1 MAATLQPDKNK
12 IPLTIVELPTLTSKT
27 GAITVKPYF
36 DAEASNLGLE
46 KYGLSLFDGVFHEEQ
61 LACIEQNG
69 IKRYITGL
77 NEFAPDVKL
86 IQDKEVR
93 EAKIKEI
100 RSVVAQLEQDLA
112 ANVVSPEDPEFWNKI
127 KMLNPNN
134 DELWNKIT
142 MRCGN
147 APVFLEPKQ
156 NPYDII
162 KLYAIEAGGF
172 SIIAKSYEDA
182 RARAVSPKFYLDKY
196 IDTVST
202 KVEVTK
208 LRNKAISE
216 LQKLFDKNMNKL
228 ILVAKVTD
236 ANSVQYK
243 KNTPNDIVYDNMDKF
258 ITGKGIETNLK
269 RAAETFNTNAAF
281 DMETLTLK
289 ALLKDSGFYKLIMP
303 KSDGFIY
310 HMSTNTMMGRNVSDC
325 IEFLKNPLNDNVLI
339 DLKKVTDK
347 HFNQ

>member
-1 MAATLQPDKNK
+1 MAQKTNPD
-12 IPLTIVELPTLTSKT
+12 PLTIVELPTLSSKT

-36 DAEASNLGLE
+36 DPEATNLGLE
-46 KYGLSLFDGVFHEEQ
+46 KYGMSLFDGVFHEEQ
-61 LACIEQNG
+61 LACIEMNG

-77 NEFAPDVKL
+77 NEFSPDVRL
-86 IQDKEVR
+86 IVDVEAK
-93 EAKIKEI
+93 EAKIREI
-100 RSVVAQLEQDLA
+100 RTVVAQLEKELA
-112 ANVVSPEDPEFWNKI
+112 ANVVDPEDKDFWNKI
-127 KMLNPNN
+127 KMLNPSN
-134 DELWNKIT
+134 EILWNKIT

-147 APVFLEPKQ
+147 QPVFLEPKQ
-156 NPYDII
+156 NPYDVI

-182 RARAVSPKFYLDKY
+182 RSRSVSPKFYLDKY

-202 KVEVTK
+202 KTEVTK
-208 LRNKAISE
+208 LRNRALSE
-216 LQKLFDKNMNKL
+216 MQKLFDKNMNKL
-228 ILVAKVTD
+228 ILVAKVID

-243 KNTPNDIVYDNMDKF
+243 KNTPNDIVYDNMDKY
-258 ITGKGIETNLK
+258 INGQGIEHNLK
-269 RAAETFNTNAAF
+269 RAAESFNAVVLL

-289 ALLKDSGFYKLIMP
+289 ALIKDSGFYKLIMP

-310 HMSTNTMMGRNVSDC
+310 HMATNTMMGRNVSDC
-325 IEFLKNPLNDNVLI
+325 VEFLKNPLNDNVLI